1 MVASRASWVNNRP
14 ATVSADRPF
23 RLRAS
28 CAALAGLTAVFA
40 AYISLVPFNFT
51 RPPDGSLA
59 TAFHQLLEVGLVSR
73 TNFAGNVLL
82 FVPLG
87 FFGGGAVFSPA
98 QRQASRVVGVVAL
111 VALSIALS
119 FGIELLQIFVPGR
132 TPSIADVTA
141 QTIGLIAGMGAWRLV
156 ARDILRWA
164 DRRGSERSH
173 DALRI
178 GLLVF
183 TAARALWMLLPLDV
197 TLDLGIL
204 AEKFRNGLI
213 VLNPLR
219 STALS
224 WGALPARLADFALS
238 MPIGV
243 LACLEGVS
251 PGRRRPARLALLLG
265 CVVVGLVEVAQVFVM
280 SRTADIVEW
289 LVNATGVAAGVW
301 MTSRLVPRQ
310 AGEKLAST
318 DSVPIAG
325 LAASLAL
332 YVLYNWSP
340 FDFQV
345 SGDLIRQRLPM
356 IFGVPFYGYYQNPEL
371 KAIDDLLVKI
381 AIGVPI
387 GVFLGW
393 WIRGCPAAYRRAV
406 VALASILAVMFV
418 VGVEAGQ
425 ILLPTRYPESTDILL
440 GLGGVVLGSWVVHA
454 FRPSRAP

>member
-1 MVASRASWVNNRP
+1 VF
-14 ATVSADRPF
+14 ADRPF
-23 RLRAS
+23 RLRVW
-28 CAALAGLTAVFA
+28 CAALAALTAAFA

-59 TAFHQLLEVGLVSR
+59 AAFHQLLEVGLVSR
-73 TNFAGNVLL
+73 TNFAGNVVL
-82 FVPLG
+82 FIPLG
-87 FFGGGAVFSPA
+87 FFGAGVVVSPG
-98 QRQASRVVGVVAL
+98 QRHASRVVGVVAL
-111 VALSIALS
+111 IVLSIALS
-119 FGIELLQIFVPGR
+119 FAIELLQIFVPGR

-141 QTIGLIAGMGAWRLV
+141 QTMGLIAGMATWPLV
-156 ARDILRWA
+156 SRDILGWA
-164 DRRGSERSH
+164 ERRRSERSY

-197 TLDLGIL
+197 TLDLGNL
-204 AEKFRNGLI
+204 AEKFRSGLI

-224 WGALPARLADFALS
+224 WDALPARLADFALS
-238 MPIGV
+238 MPIGA
-243 LACLEGVS
+243 LACLWGMS
-251 PGRRRPARLALLLG
+251 PGRRRHAGLALLLG
-265 CVVVGLVEVAQVFVM
+265 CLFVGLVEVAQIFVM
-280 SRTADIVEW
+280 SRTADVVEW
-289 LVNATGVAAGVW
+289 FGNATGVAAGVW
-301 MTSRLVPRQ
+301 LALRLVPRQ
-310 AGEKLAST
+310 AGEKLASPMR
-318 DSVPIAG
+318 VPIAG

-393 WIRGCPAAYRRAV
+393 WISGSPAAYRRPLVAIASVLAV
-406 VALASILAVMFV
+406 VFF

-425 ILLPTRYPESTDILL
+425 VLLPTRYPESTDILL
-440 GLGGVVLGSWVVHA
+440 GLAGVLLGSWAVRA